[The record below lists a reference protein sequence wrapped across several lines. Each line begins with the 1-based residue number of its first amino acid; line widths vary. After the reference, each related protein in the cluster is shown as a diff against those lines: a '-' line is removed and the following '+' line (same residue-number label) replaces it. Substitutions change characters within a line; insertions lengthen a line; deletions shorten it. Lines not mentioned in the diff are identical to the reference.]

1 MNLSSPNRIVW
12 TYFDFLRR
20 LVQRIG
26 STGNRPEQ
34 KDEIVISLV
43 IAVAAVEVFVNLFF
57 RVLVTEPSFQ
67 QHKQLV
73 LDDLDTSQP
82 GGPKGVDYKLRH
94 WPPKVLGKSLA
105 WPTGVAKDFNDLRE
119 LRNAL
124 MHFTSSHQSIALP
137 GMEIQGLADT
147 TVYDSLGMGDAT
159 KALEVAEGIVTEIF
173 RLKGMPEAQ
182 IPTALHQW
190 TGRVCV

>member
-12 TYFDFLRR
+12 TYFGFLRR

-26 STGNRPEQ
+26 NIGDTTQQ

-94 WPPKVLGKSLA
+94 WPHKVLGKSLA
-105 WPTGVAKDFNDLRE
+105 WQTGVAKDFNDLRE
-119 LRNAL
+119 RRNAL
-124 MHFTSSHQSIALP
+124 MHFTSSHQSIAFSNVT
-137 GMEIQGLADT
+137 IQGLADT
-147 TVYDSLGMGDAT
+147 TVYDSLHVADAT
-159 KALEVAEGIVTEIF
+159 KALEVAEGMVAELF
-173 RLKGMPEAQ
+173 RLRGTSEAE
-182 IPTALHQW
+182 IPRALHLW
-190 TGRVCV
+190 TGKVPI